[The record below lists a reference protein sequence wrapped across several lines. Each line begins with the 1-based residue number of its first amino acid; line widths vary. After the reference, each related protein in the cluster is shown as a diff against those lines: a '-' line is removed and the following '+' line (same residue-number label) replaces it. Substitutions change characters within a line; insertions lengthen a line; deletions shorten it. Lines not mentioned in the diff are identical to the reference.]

1 MDLILWR
8 HAEAEE
14 GANDLAREL
23 TPKGQKQAARVAEW
37 LLHRLPARFLLV
49 ASPAARAQQTAQAL
63 GIPAKTAK
71 EIAPGASVSAI
82 LKAAGWPDYKGTV
95 VLVGHQPDLGQ
106 AAAFLVAG
114 STGGGLSIK
123 KGGLWWLSDRVREEA
138 TQVVVRAVV
147 SPDLL

>member
-14 GANDLAREL
+14 GVNDLAREL
-23 TPKGQKQAARVAEW
+23 TPKGRKQAERVAEW
-37 LLHRLPARFLLV
+37 LRARLPARFVLV
-49 ASPAARAQQTAQAL
+49 SSPAARAQQTAEAL
-63 GIPAKTAK
+63 GTPKQD
-71 EIAPGASVSAI
+71 EELAPGAPVSAI
-82 LKAAGWPDYKGTV
+82 LKAAGWPDGKSPV

-106 AAAFLVAG
+106 AAAWLVAG
-114 STGGGLSIK
+114 SSGGLSIK
-123 KGGLWWLSDRVREEA
+123 KGGLWWLSDRARGEE